1 MIPIINSNNAANSIR
16 LQVNGE
22 AITHIPQGGM
32 LQLRNIGDIR
42 VHVRTEINGV
52 QVNGAALTIV
62 QLDNETP

>member
-1 MIPIINSNNAANSIR
+1 
-16 LQVNGE
+16 
-22 AITHIPQGGM
+22 M